1 MDTPEKSET
10 QIGTPVS
17 KLKVEDSPVFSYI
30 CNLSPIKTIKPIPIT
45 CPLSS
50 LNYASP
56 PSVFTSPHAVS
67 HKESRFR
74 SQKDVSASKEVGE
87 EEEPEQSYKNDC
99 NTPRVTNDVKDN
111 GCGKDLQV
119 MMDNVKKKSDTPDWE
134 TLIAAT
140 TELIYGSPRESEAFS
155 CLLKKTSN
163 SEARLRGSITATSV
177 AVTNTDVVNNE
188 SESVD
193 ALSILHRGVR
203 RRCLDFEVKG
213 NNQQTLGESSS
224 SCVVPSIGLH
234 LNTIA
239 MSSKDKNVANEY
251 SFSGNI
257 KVGVQSSLTPVL
269 HSQHDIVREN
279 ESGKDSGQI
288 IEVVPKSLASVDLT
302 PISPKKKRRKS
313 EQSGEGDSSCKR
325 CNCKKSKCLKLYCEC
340 FAAGFYCIEPCSC
353 INCFN
358 KPIHKDVV
366 LATRKQI
373 ESRNPLAFAPKVIRN
388 SDSIIEVGEDAS
400 KTPASARHKRGC
412 NCKKS
417 NCLKK
422 YCECYQGGVGCSIN
436 CRCEGCKN
444 AFGRKDGSLFEQDE
458 ENETSGTPGTKK
470 AQQNVELFKPA
481 APPSTPIPF
490 RQPLAQ
496 LPISSNNRL
505 LPPQSHFHHG
515 AIGSSSSGIYN
526 IRKPDMSLLSH
537 SRIETITEDI
547 DDMSEN
553 LIHSPITTLS
563 PNSKRVSLSH
573 LDSPES
579 TPWRRNGG
587 GRNLIRSFP
596 TFPSLTPHH

>member
-87 EEEPEQSYKNDC
+87 EEALVGSEPEQSYKNDC

-422 YCECYQGGVGCSIN
+422 YCECYQSTQFL
-436 CRCEGCKN
+436 
-444 AFGRKDGSLFEQDE
+444 AGSLFEQDE

-470 AQQNVELFKPA
+470 TQQNVELFKPA

>member
-1 MDTPEKSET
+1 MVLM
-10 QIGTPVS
+10 IGEEFEI
-17 KLKVEDSPVFSYI
+17 KVFFCAMQDSPVFSYI

-87 EEEPEQSYKNDC
+87 EEALVGSEPEQSYKNDC

-325 CNCKKSKCLKLYCEC
+325 CNCKKSKCLKL
-340 FAAGFYCIEPCSC
+340 
-353 INCFN
+353 
-358 KPIHKDVV
+358 
-366 LATRKQI
+366 
-373 ESRNPLAFAPKVIRN
+373 
-388 SDSIIEVGEDAS
+388 
-400 KTPASARHKRGC
+400 
-412 NCKKS
+412 
-417 NCLKK
+417 
-422 YCECYQGGVGCSIN
+422 
-436 CRCEGCKN
+436 
-444 AFGRKDGSLFEQDE
+444 
-458 ENETSGTPGTKK
+458 
-470 AQQNVELFKPA
+470 
-481 APPSTPIPF
+481 
-490 RQPLAQ
+490 
-496 LPISSNNRL
+496 
-505 LPPQSHFHHG
+505 
-515 AIGSSSSGIYN
+515 
-526 IRKPDMSLLSH
+526 
-537 SRIETITEDI
+537 
-547 DDMSEN
+547 
-553 LIHSPITTLS
+553 
-563 PNSKRVSLSH
+563 
-573 LDSPES
+573 
-579 TPWRRNGG
+579 
-587 GRNLIRSFP
+587 
-596 TFPSLTPHH
+596 